1 MTPRKNSLAT
11 KANKFKQYLP
21 LYLMMLPAL
30 TYLLIN
36 NYMPMTGLVLA
47 FKKYTVQGGIWGS
60 AWNGLKNFMFMT
72 RSN

>member
-11 KANKFKQYLP
+11 KANKVKQYLP

-47 FKKYTVQGGIWGS
+47 FKKYTVQARELSPTTPARSS
-60 AWNGLKNFMFMT
+60 A
-72 RSN
+72 